1 MACDLQLIFAY
12 AYTVAQT
19 NSFIRHY
26 KFIFGPLRMKFKTGK
41 YLFFFCLAG
50 LGFSACKINNDAP
63 GVTTTASINVVNLV
77 VNSGS
82 INYYSN
88 GTRQNSYKLGYS
100 LASGYLTVTGGEQ
113 TTAIKDTTYA
123 TIYSADQTLTPNVSY
138 TLLTAGQNK
147 QAVSGIMLTDTA
159 ISVSGKVKA
168 RFVNASANAPAVD
181 VYFNNVVITN
191 SSYKAV
197 SKFAMVDTATVTIKV
212 NQAGTNTVI
221 YTKAFTLSSGG
232 VYTFYAYGLY
242 NGSGTSAFSLGEII
256 NH

>member
-1 MACDLQLIFAY
+1 MFGS

-26 KFIFGPLRMKFKTGK
+26 KFIFGPSHMKFKTGK
-41 YLFFFCLAG
+41 YLLFFCLAG
-50 LGFSACKINNDAP
+50 LGLSACKINNDAP
-63 GVTTTASINVVNLV
+63 AITTTASMNVVNLV
-77 VNSGS
+77 VNSS
-82 INYYSN
+82 PINYYSN

-100 LASGYLTVTGGEQ
+100 LASGYLTVTAGEQ
-113 TTAIKDTTYA
+113 TTAIKDTTYS
-123 TIYSADQTLTPNVSY
+123 TIYSADQTLTKNLSY
-138 TLLTAGQNK
+138 TLLAAGQSS

-159 ISVSGKVKA
+159 VAVTGKVKA
-168 RFVNASANAPAVD
+168 RFINASANAPAVD
-181 VYFNNVVITN
+181 VYFNNASITN
-191 SSYKAV
+191 TSYKGI
-197 SKFAMVDTATVTIKV
+197 SKFAMVDTGAVTIKI

-242 NGSGTSAFSLGEII
+242 NGSGTNAFSLGEIV